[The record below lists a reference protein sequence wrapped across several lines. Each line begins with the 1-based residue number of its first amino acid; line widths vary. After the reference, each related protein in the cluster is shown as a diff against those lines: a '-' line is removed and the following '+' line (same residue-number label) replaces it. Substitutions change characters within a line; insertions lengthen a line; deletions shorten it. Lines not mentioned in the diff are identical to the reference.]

1 MQQECLGRLIFDV
14 TQAVQWPT
22 FHNSG
27 DSNLFYGSFGK
38 GTFSQGDETIFG
50 NARIAVLG
58 PVNDELLGALR
69 SEMPKASI
77 ERFKVFI
84 REKKDE
90 IKELKKKRL
99 TEKILGQIADIEGRI
114 ESRRKAID
122 ETSAMFGDFDLALP
136 DSEGYW
142 ARDSSSADESVLY
155 SKYRAY
161 LKRGEYVYIFESS
174 EKITPTM
181 DKEKHGKQFVAML
194 AKFRPRKANE
204 IPTELGVCI
213 PHGFIADD
221 GKTAT
226 DIKQSL
232 RWPDAP
238 GVLYTIH
245 TGTVDERKMKTS
257 LITAAGSAA
266 VGLLGSYAESEVK
279 PFVTERIGPRPY
291 QIGGLKASQGGVALK
306 ISRPGKKPFE
316 AYNVFTGYSGW
327 LGTEALPYILVE
339 MSTRTMEQAQELKQN
354 PPPFQQSM
362 GRLEILL
369 KSTRLRPTTPLMPD
383 LANLPKQ

>member
-1 MQQECLGRLIFDV
+1 MSNK
-14 TQAVQWPT
+14 VQIDTIASKALLVSINIGLPGNIHQNKEIT
-22 FHNSG
+22 KSAINALNKEATNEDEKIREESG
-27 DSNLFYGSFGK
+27 NWQSKRFPKDALK
-38 GTFSQGDETIFG
+38 PFG
-50 NARIAVLG
+50 NLQTEARNYHYFNTLPWIDGYRMLNSKLYFDYFEG
-58 PVNDELLGALR
+58 IRKLRTKFDEL
-69 SEMPKASI
+69 
-77 ERFKVFI
+77 
-84 REKKDE
+84 
-90 IKELKKKRL
+90 
-99 TEKILGQIADIEGRI
+99 I
-114 ESRRKAID
+114 ESHFCPNYDKFID
-122 ETSAMFGDFDLALP
+122 
-136 DSEGYW
+136 W
-142 ARDSSSADESVLY
+142 A
-155 SKYRAY
+155 
-161 LKRGEYVYIFESS
+161 
-174 EKITPTM
+174 
-181 DKEKHGKQFVAML
+181 KEKHGKQFVAML